1 MTVVRDDDLHPP
13 DDLRLFPMPEP
24 GIVRLDD
31 RVSWP

>member
-1 MTVVRDDDLHPP
+1 MTVVRGDDLHPP